1 MTAPISPIP
10 PTDGD
15 PLKIAAQVVA
25 CTRGLTTGSARWHVL
40 YERALAEL
48 RKAHALG
55 QAAGLE
61 ALQEKLNGLVD
72 TSIIETDFGRGA
84 AESIESV
91 HRLIDRMRA
100 TLGER
105 QS

>member
-15 PLKIAAQVVA
+15 PLKVAAHVVA

-61 ALQEKLNGLVD
+61 ALQSRLNGLVD
-72 TSIIETDFGRGA
+72 TSILDTDYGRGA
-84 AESIESV
+84 AESIEAV
-91 HRLIDRMRA
+91 HRLVDRMKGDA
-100 TLGER
+100 P
-105 QS
+105 